1 MANLIIENVGPAQTG
16 VATGM
21 NTVARTVGGAFGGA
35 VVASIL
41 ASPSGG
47 GVPAAES
54 YTQAFALCAGVLIV
68 GLVVGTAIPQ
78 RSGTLP
84 LGIDLS
90 DG

>member
-41 ASPSGG
+41 GVAVGRGG
-47 GVPAAES
+47 FPAADS

-78 RSGTLP
+78 RTFP
-84 LGIDLS
+84 
-90 DG
+90 